1 MTNIALRSR
10 EQVPI
15 LDSIQES
22 EQQLRALIEKGL
34 PLTPRPWKILAEQCG
49 MNEAQVMATIEHWQS
64 EGLIKRLGLVIKH
77 RPLGIKA
84 NAMVVWN
91 VPDDQ
96 VVVLGRRLAAEPAV
110 TLCYRRPRQ
119 LPDWPYNLFCMIH
132 GTQRSRVLAELDAI
146 VTRQSLEAIPHQVL
160 FSTHA
165 YRQHGARY
173 ISE

>member
-1 MTNIALRSR
+1 MNQVAQLYMDTEA
-10 EQVPI
+10 EQR
-15 LDSIQES
+15 
-22 EQQLRALIEKGL
+22 LRALIEKGL
-34 PLTPRPWKILAEQCG
+34 PLTPRPWLTLAEQCG
-49 MNEAQVMATIEHWQS
+49 MDETEVRATVERWQS

-84 NAMVVWN
+84 NAMVVWD

-96 VVVLGRRLAAEPAV
+96 VVAVGRRLAAERAV
-110 TLCYRRPRQ
+110 TLCYRRPRR
-119 LPDWPYNLFCMIH
+119 LPDWPFNLFCMIH
-132 GTQRSRVLAELDAI
+132 GTQRSRVLMELDSI
-146 VTRQSLEAIPHQVL
+146 VMRQELGAIPHQVL